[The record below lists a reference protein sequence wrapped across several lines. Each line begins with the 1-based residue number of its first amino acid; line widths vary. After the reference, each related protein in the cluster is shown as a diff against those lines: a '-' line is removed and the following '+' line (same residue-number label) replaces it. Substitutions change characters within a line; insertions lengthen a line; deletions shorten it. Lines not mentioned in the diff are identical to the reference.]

1 MGKKIC
7 LIDYENTA
15 LAGLDGLEN
24 LEPGDGLRI
33 ICSNDSIGNTLLH
46 ILSIYRE
53 RNITIEVEY
62 MNQRGSNAL
71 DFRLSCD
78 LGYFIAQGD
87 VEQIYVVS
95 RDKGYL
101 HAISEASALNSDVL
115 IVRGVSIRDC
125 LFKVEHG
132 MTELP
137 IAGFAEPCKEA
148 EDIDANMKLEWQ
160 QANTRANMNKTSKA
174 LGILKQRMPVLG
186 KAAALEETKTKTT
199 KKKTGKDKKEINQ
212 AAKQK
217 KPVEKAKAEQ
227 PVKAEKEKT
236 EKAVRKEKSKQTK
249 AEKTAKTS
257 KTEKYA
263 DASRA
268 AEKPKTEKAVKKE
281 KSKPTKTDKQEK
293 STKTEKQA
301 KPSKADKQAAASLSL
316 TNAQRKKFQQEIV
329 DYIGQH
335 TSLEEN
341 YAAHIAALVIKEP
354 SVMEFRKSAKKTLGK
369 KHADYEAEIVAV
381 YMHFRSI

>member
-95 RDKGYL
+95 KDKGYL

-115 IVRGVSIRDC
+115 IVCGVSIRDC

-148 EDIDANMKLEWQ
+148 EDIDADMKLEWQ
-160 QANTRANMNKTSKA
+160 QANTKANMNKTSKA
-174 LGILKQRMPVLG
+174 LGILKQRMPVIG
-186 KAAALEETKTKTT
+186 KAAASEETKVKNT
-199 KKKTGKDKKEINQ
+199 KKKTGKEKKETNQ

-217 KPVEKAKAEQ
+217 KSAEKAKAEQ
-227 PVKAEKEKT
+227 PA
-236 EKAVRKEKSKQTK
+236 
-249 AEKTAKTS
+249 
-257 KTEKYA
+257 
-263 DASRA
+263 
-268 AEKPKTEKAVKKE
+268 
-281 KSKPTKTDKQEK
+281 KTDKL
-293 STKTEKQA
+293 TKTGKTDKLA
-301 KPSKADKQAAASLSL
+301 KAGKAADKPKPDKPVEKAGRHTDSRRETGKDAPAFSSL
-316 TNAQRKKFQQEIV
+316 TNTQRKKFQQEIV

-369 KHADYEAEIVAV
+369 KHEDYEAEIVAV